1 MIFCNKYC
9 AIAFILLV
17 SKIYMLFSCNKFHL
31 MKDFMNKLDK
41 NELNTY
47 LKIISERRNIYIQ
60 GMILG
65 ILLGLAYIILVNKK
79 FSNVSLNICIFVTF
93 VFVTNTIYYL
103 LKPKSTYMLNHI
115 NEQDKIE
122 AWLDIYRYMQRIYIT
137 GILIGIVSYILL
149 SYGLFKC

>member
-1 MIFCNKYC
+1 
-9 AIAFILLV
+9 
-17 SKIYMLFSCNKFHL
+17 

-60 GMILG
+60 GMVLG
-65 ILLGLAYIILVNKK
+65 IFLGLTYIIIVNKTFK
-79 FSNVSLNICIFVTF
+79 NVSLNICIFVTF

-103 LKPKSTYMLNHI
+103 IKPKSTYMLNHI

-137 GILIGIVSYILL
+137 GILIGVVSYILL

>member
-1 MIFCNKYC
+1 
-9 AIAFILLV
+9 
-17 SKIYMLFSCNKFHL
+17 

-60 GMILG
+60 GMVLG

-103 LKPKSTYMLNHI
+103 IKPKSTYMLNHI